1 MPNKDLML
9 GHRLV
14 IGDRV
19 TRNAVPQHVEE
30 KKTFALSFSK
40 GELQM
45 SVDIDK
51 DVRNVTMAT

>member
-1 MPNKDLML
+1 ML